1 VMTFEDD
8 PDGYEQALVMTF
20 EGDFHELSA
29 NSCDAFCDVLDCG
42 LKAYATIHK

>member
-1 VMTFEDD
+1 VILV
-8 PDGYEQALVMTF
+8 GYQQALVMTF